1 MEQNSIREASPK
13 LSFSD
18 AVRQVFNKYATFK
31 GRARRSEYW
40 WFVLFYCLVLIAA
53 ALLDNLFGITIEH
66 TFYGAIYCI
75 AALVLFLPNLTVT
88 VRRLHD
94 INKSGWNILWGIIPL
109 IGSILL
115 IVWCCQDSKAE
126 ANQYGESPKYLVTIQ
141 Y

>member
-13 LSFSD
+13 LSFTD

-40 WFVLFYCLVLIAA
+40 WFILFYCLVLIAA
-53 ALLDNLFGITIEH
+53 ALLDNLFGITIER

-94 INKSGWNILWGIIPL
+94 INKSGWNILWGFIPL
-109 IGSILL
+109 IGAILL
-115 IVWCCQDSKAE
+115 LVWCCQDSKAE
-126 ANQYGESPKYLVTIQ
+126 ANQYGESPKYL
-141 Y
+141 

>member
-13 LSFSD
+13 LSFTD

-40 WFVLFYCLVLIAA
+40 WFILFYCLVLIAA
-53 ALLDNLFGITIEH
+53 ALLDNLFGITIER

-115 IVWCCQDSKAE
+115 IVWCCQDSQAE
-126 ANQYGESPKYLVTIQ
+126 ANQYGESPKYL
-141 Y
+141 

>member
-1 MEQNSIREASPK
+1 METNSIHEASPK
-13 LSFSD
+13 LSFTD

-40 WFVLFYCLVLIAA
+40 WFVLFYSLVLIAA
-53 ALLDNLFGITIEH
+53 AVLDNLFGINFEYS
-66 TFYGAIYCI
+66 FYGAIYCI

-115 IVWCCQDSKAE
+115 IVWCCQDSQAE
-126 ANQYGESPKYLVTIQ
+126 ANQYGESPKYL
-141 Y
+141 

>member
-40 WFVLFYCLVLIAA
+40 WFVLFYSLVLIAA
-53 ALLDNLFGITIEH
+53 AILDNLFGITIEH

-75 AALVLFLPNLTVT
+75 AALVLFLPNLAVT

-126 ANQYGESPKYLVTIQ
+126 ANQYGESPKYL
-141 Y
+141 

>member
-13 LSFSD
+13 LSFTD
-18 AVRQVFNKYATFK
+18 AVRQVFNKYVTFK

-53 ALLDNLFGITIEH
+53 AVLDNLFGITFEH
-66 TFYGAIYCI
+66 AFYGAIYCI
-75 AALVLFLPNLTVT
+75 AALVLCLPNLTVT
-88 VRRLHD
+88 VRRMHD

-115 IVWCCQDSKAE
+115 IVWCCQDSDLE
-126 ANQYGESPKYLVTIQ
+126 ANKYGPSPKYL
-141 Y
+141 

>member
-13 LSFSD
+13 LSFTD

-40 WFVLFYCLVLIAA
+40 WFVLFYSLVLIAA
-53 ALLDNLFGITIEH
+53 AILDNLFGITIEH

-126 ANQYGESPKYLVTIQ
+126 ANQYGESPKYL
-141 Y
+141 

>member
-1 MEQNSIREASPK
+1 METNSIHEASPK
-13 LSFSD
+13 LSFTD

-53 ALLDNLFGITIEH
+53 ALLDNLFGITIEYA
-66 TFYGAIYCI
+66 FYGAIYCI
-75 AALVLFLPNLTVT
+75 AALVLFLPNLAVT

-126 ANQYGESPKYLVTIQ
+126 ANQYGESPKYL
-141 Y
+141 

>member
-126 ANQYGESPKYLVTIQ
+126 ANQYGESPKYL
-141 Y
+141 

>member
-13 LSFSD
+13 LSFTD

-40 WFVLFYCLVLIAA
+40 WFVLFYSLVLIAA
-53 ALLDNLFGITIEH
+53 AVLDNLFDITFEYS
-66 TFYGAIYCI
+66 FYGVIYCI
-75 AALVLFLPNLTVT
+75 AALVLFLPNLAVT

-115 IVWCCQDSKAE
+115 IVWCCQDSQAE
-126 ANQYGESPKYLVTIQ
+126 ANQYGESPKYL
-141 Y
+141 

>member
-13 LSFSD
+13 LSFTD

-40 WFVLFYCLVLIAA
+40 WFVLFYSLVLIAA
-53 ALLDNLFGITIEH
+53 AILDNLFGITIEH

-75 AALVLFLPNLTVT
+75 AALVLFLPNLAVT

-109 IGSILL
+109 IGAILL
-115 IVWCCQDSKAE
+115 LVWCCQDSKAE
-126 ANQYGESPKYLVTIQ
+126 VNQYGESPKYL
-141 Y
+141 

>member
-13 LSFSD
+13 LSFTD
-18 AVRQVFNKYATFK
+18 AVRQVLNKYATFK

-40 WFVLFYCLVLIAA
+40 WFILFYCLVLIAA
-53 ALLDNLFGITIEH
+53 AVLDNLFGITIER

-115 IVWCCQDSKAE
+115 IVWCCQDSQAE
-126 ANQYGESPKYLVTIQ
+126 ANQYGESPKYL
-141 Y
+141 

>member
-13 LSFSD
+13 LSFTD
-18 AVRQVFNKYATFK
+18 AVRQVLNKYATFK

-40 WFVLFYCLVLIAA
+40 WFILFYCLVLIAA
-53 ALLDNLFGITIEH
+53 ALLDNLFGITIER

-94 INKSGWNILWGIIPL
+94 INKSGWNILWGFIPL
-109 IGSILL
+109 IGAILL
-115 IVWCCQDSKAE
+115 LVWCCQDSKAE
-126 ANQYGESPKYLVTIQ
+126 ANQYGESPKYL
-141 Y
+141 

>member
-13 LSFSD
+13 LSFTD

-40 WFVLFYCLVLIAA
+40 WFILFYCLVLIAA
-53 ALLDNLFGITIEH
+53 AVLDNLFGITIER

-94 INKSGWNILWGIIPL
+94 INKSGWNILWGFIPL
-109 IGSILL
+109 IGAILL
-115 IVWCCQDSKAE
+115 LVWCCQDSKAE
-126 ANQYGESPKYLVTIQ
+126 ANQYGESPKYL
-141 Y
+141 

>member
-53 ALLDNLFGITIEH
+53 AVLDNLFDITFEYS
-66 TFYGAIYCI
+66 FYGAIYCI

-115 IVWCCQDSKAE
+115 IVWCCQDSNLE
-126 ANQYGESPKYLVTIQ
+126 ANQYGESPKYL
-141 Y
+141 

>member
-13 LSFSD
+13 LSFTD
-18 AVRQVFNKYATFK
+18 AVRQVFNKFVTFK

-53 ALLDNLFGITIEH
+53 AVLDNLFGTTIEH
-66 TFYGAIYCI
+66 TFYGAIYYI

-115 IVWCCQDSKAE
+115 IVWCCQDSNLE
-126 ANQYGESPKYLVTIQ
+126 ANQYGESPKYL
-141 Y
+141 

>member
-13 LSFSD
+13 LSFTD
-18 AVRQVFNKYATFK
+18 AVRQVLNKYATFK

-40 WFVLFYCLVLIAA
+40 WFILFYCLVLIAA
-53 ALLDNLFGITIEH
+53 AVLDNLFGITIER

-94 INKSGWNILWGIIPL
+94 INKSGWNILWGFIPL
-109 IGSILL
+109 IGAILL
-115 IVWCCQDSKAE
+115 LVWCCQDSKAE
-126 ANQYGESPKYLVTIQ
+126 ANQYGESPKYL
-141 Y
+141 

>member
-13 LSFSD
+13 LSFTD

-40 WFVLFYCLVLIAA
+40 WFVLFYSLVLIAA
-53 ALLDNLFGITIEH
+53 AILDNLFGITIEH

-75 AALVLFLPNLTVT
+75 AALVLFLPNLAVT

-126 ANQYGESPKYLVTIQ
+126 ANQYGESPKYL
-141 Y
+141 

>member
-1 MEQNSIREASPK
+1 METNSIHEASPK
-13 LSFSD
+13 LSFTD

-53 ALLDNLFGITIEH
+53 ALLDNLFDITFEYA
-66 TFYGAIYCI
+66 FYGAIYCL
-75 AALVLFLPNLTVT
+75 AALVLFLPNLAVT

-115 IVWCCQDSKAE
+115 IVWCCQDSDLE
-126 ANQYGESPKYLVTIQ
+126 ANKYGESPKYL
-141 Y
+141 

>member
-13 LSFSD
+13 LSFTD

-40 WFVLFYCLVLIAA
+40 WFILFYSLVLIAA
-53 ALLDNLFGITIEH
+53 AVLDNLFGITIER

-94 INKSGWNILWGIIPL
+94 INKSGWNILWGFIPL
-109 IGSILL
+109 IGAILL
-115 IVWCCQDSKAE
+115 LVWCCQDSKVE
-126 ANQYGESPKYLVTIQ
+126 ANQYGESPKYL
-141 Y
+141 

>member
-1 MEQNSIREASPK
+1 METNSIHEASPK
-13 LSFSD
+13 LSFTD

-40 WFVLFYCLVLIAA
+40 WFVLFYSLVLIAA
-53 ALLDNLFGITIEH
+53 AILDNLFGITFEYA
-66 TFYGAIYCI
+66 FYGSIYCI
-75 AALVLFLPNLTVT
+75 AALVLFLPNLAVT

-126 ANQYGESPKYLVTIQ
+126 ANQYGESPKYL
-141 Y
+141 